1 MSDMW
6 CIFHVVTPRILD
18 AGGCETP
25 AIFDADVRTIISGWH
40 LVDLQFLWF
49 FVALAFFKIV
59 VDKSLSAWYSSFS
72 PLRRYRETDKAN
84 IQANLCCHLS

>member
-25 AIFDADVRTIISGWH
+25 AIFAAAVRTIISGRR
-40 LVDLQFLWF
+40 LDELQFLWF

-84 IQANLCCHLS
+84 IQANLCCHLP